1 MTALSRVRAPQLEFV
16 FQIRLYFTSRLRFPV
31 DDGRAEVGFVLID
44 RGEIEGP
51 RLNGEVVPRSGGDW
65 ARIRPDGVVM
75 HQAHYILRSHDGHL
89 IYMRNSGYHA
99 YPSKEWIGRLHEASE
114 AQRAADYFRLTP
126 VFETAAP
133 ELRWLTKTVIVGAG
147 ERRTN
152 PDHSVFDYYA
162 VT

>member
-1 MTALSRVRAPQLEFV
+1 MTEISRVRIPQLEFV
-16 FQIRLYFTSRLRFPV
+16 FQVRLYFTSRLRFEV
-31 DDGRAEVGFVLID
+31 DEHGAEIGFVLID

-51 RLNGEVVPRSGGDW
+51 RLNGEVVPHSGGDW
-65 ARIRPDGVVM
+65 AKIRSDGTVV
-75 HQAHYILRSHDGHL
+75 HQAHYILKSDAGHM
-89 IYMRNSGYHA
+89 IYMRNTGYHA
-99 YPSKEWIGRLHEASE
+99 YPSKEWIGRLHEGTE
-114 AQRAADYFRLTP
+114 EQRAADHFRLTP

>member
-1 MTALSRVRAPQLEFV
+1 MQQLSRVREPQLEFL
-16 FQIRLYFTSRLRFPV
+16 FQVRLFFTSRLRFPV
-31 DDGRAEVGFVLID
+31 DQAGSELGFVLID
-44 RGEIEGP
+44 EGVIEGP
-51 RLNGEVVPRSGGDW
+51 RLNGKVVPHSGGDW
-65 ARIRPDGVVM
+65 AKIRPSGVVV
-75 HQAHYILRSHDGHL
+75 HQAHYILQADDGEH

-99 YPSKEWIGRLHEASE
+99 YPGKEWIGRLGEAPE
-114 AQRAADYFRLTP
+114 DLRAADYFRLTP

-133 ELRWLTKTVIVGAG
+133 QHEWLTRTIIVGAG